1 MANDVVYQ
9 GATFSITNPK
19 LYVLVVTLSIQNNV
33 RPPQQLKSAFKIAVN

>member
-19 LYVLVVTLSIQNNV
+19 LYVPVVTLSFLNNV
-33 RPPQQLKSAFKIAVN
+33 RQQLKSAFKTAVN